1 MIKSA
6 EVLKNTFV
14 FRATERCK
22 KNFYWTSSETNFGND
37 DDDDVLKNVQ
47 TKMFSFAFSS
57 TKFNLHKF

>member
-6 EVLKNTFV
+6 EALKNTFV

-22 KNFYWTSSETNFGND
+22 KTYWTSSETNLRN